1 MIRKTTFCV
10 TDLWLFFKNMALKKY
25 LCFFKSEIN
34 FYFLDKS
41 AFGKQVLLLDDDY
54 MDIHF
59 FNFLFYSGIEL
70 INNVVLVSGIQQS
83 DSIILIHV
91 AILSKILFLCRLL
104 QSIEQSS
111 LCYILGPC
119 WLSVLNL

>member
-1 MIRKTTFCV
+1 MFFPLDLKIVKLSCIFELLHTFI
-10 TDLWLFFKNMALKKY
+10 LFLNFILY
-25 LCFFKSEIN
+25 WSIN
-34 FYFLDKS
+34 H
-41 AFGKQVLLLDDDY
+41 V
-54 MDIHF
+54 M
-59 FNFLFYSGIEL
+59 
-70 INNVVLVSGIQQS
+70 LVSGIQQS